1 MKQQQQEINDIND
14 KIVELYGKLVK
25 IKHRLDELEP
35 NDERN
40 QSRLHPAAVEAKPI
54 NQVDTGKSLEQRNVQ
69 AGEWPN
75 K

>member
-35 NDERN
+35 NN
-40 QSRLHPAAVEAKPI
+40 VEAKPI
-54 NQVDTGKSLEQRNVQ
+54 NQVDTSKGTEQGNIQVSKWSN
-69 AGEWPN
+69 E
-75 K
+75 